1 MPLRPLRAENIGGKG
16 PNSTF
21 LSHCHR
27 EMYYAQW
34 SIILDNE
41 FLEVYKHGMVV
52 ECCDGISH
60 RFYPHIF
67 TYSVDYKEK

>member
-1 MPLRPLRAENIGGKG
+1 VAENISGKG
-16 PNSTF
+16 PNSMF
-21 LSHCHR
+21 LSQCHQ
-27 EMYYAQW
+27 EMYHAQW

-52 ECCDGISH
+52 ECCDGISR

-67 TYSVDYKEK
+67 TYSADYKEK